1 MIGSR
6 LAITCVLGLAALNA
20 SAAGIE
26 LARLMSLLSQAT
38 QVDAPYTEKKYS
50 SLLSEPLLS
59 SGTLVYRR
67 PDTVEKNI
75 TSPRTESYR
84 FAGEDLVVVRNGAE
98 KRYPLQSQPL
108 ISSFAASLR
117 GVLAGDLALLQKHY
131 KLALEGEEEAWRL
144 DMVPLDQDTSRYVAR
159 ILVSGRAGQV
169 QQIEVRETSGD
180 RSVLTVR

>member
-1 MIGSR
+1 M
-6 LAITCVLGLAALNA
+6 TCVLSLAALSA

-26 LARLMSLLSQAT
+26 LARLMNLLSQVT
-38 QVDAPYTEKKYS
+38 QVEAPYTEKKYS
-50 SLLSEPLLS
+50 SLLNEPLTS
-59 SGTLVYRR
+59 SGMLVYRR
-67 PDTVEKNI
+67 PDTVEKNM
-75 TSPRTESYR
+75 TTPRNESYR

-108 ISSFAASLR
+108 LASFAASLR
-117 GVLAGDLALLQKHY
+117 GVLAGDQALLQKHY
-131 KLALEGEEEAWRL
+131 KLALEGEEEAWHL
-144 DMVPLDQDTSRYVAR
+144 DLVPLDQDTSRYVAH